1 MLRLILLVI
10 VGMFVAVGV
19 LAVALFHF
27 WGWRGLIA
35 FPFIILVFLWA
46 AIFLIK
52 SLFKNFALSLF
63 TRKARALRGATMS
76 VHSIK
81 SVSKPLEPE
90 PETDDTDEEIEDG
103 KQKETMAVVE
113 AQPVAKVAKTEDPKD
128 YVELDVTITPKAQ
141 AKNSFTFWEP
151 SELIL
156 TSDKIKSLADLEEKD
171 IGSVHSVEIWN
182 GSAFGPDDPGKYPG
196 EQRLK
201 IIFQVK
207 PGENT
212 AWLHYYN
219 ECLGQLNLPVR
230 TIEV

>member
-19 LAVALFHF
+19 LAVGLFHF

-35 FPFIILVFLWA
+35 FPFIILVFLWV
-46 AIFLIK
+46 AIFFIK

-81 SVSKPLEPE
+81 SVPKPAEQE
-90 PETDDTDEEIEDG
+90 REIDGTDEESEDG
-103 KQKETMAVVE
+103 EQKEAMAVAE
-113 AQPVAKVAKTEDPKD
+113 AQPVGKVVKTEDPKD
-128 YVELDVTITPKAQ
+128 YVELDVTITPKT
-141 AKNSFTFWEP
+141 KVNNSFTFWEP

-196 EQRLK
+196 EQRLR

-212 AWLHYYN
+212 AWLHYYS
-219 ECLGQLNLPVR
+219 EPIGQLNLPVR